1 MRRRLE
7 QVYLA
12 ILLLALYLPTLV
24 VIAYSFNESKTG
36 VLFTG
41 FTTRWYAEL
50 FKTRAI
56 TDSFRVSLAVAL
68 ASCALSAAV
77 GTLGAVG
84 LSRTRLKA
92 AGVIENVNMLPV
104 MLPEIVLGMA
114 DMALFSALD
123 LPFGYLT
130 LILAHTA
137 FCVPYVLIQVRTRLV
152 GLDPSL
158 VEAARDLGASPLR
171 AFCTVTLPLIAPAI
185 FSGVLLAFAMSL
197 DDMVISFFVCGPE
210 TTTFPVYVYGK
221 LKTNVPPSINAMC
234 TLTLLVSFAAV
245 FLSRRLTR
253 RGKNT
258 DSEVSSK

>member
-1 MRRRLE
+1 MRKAL
-7 QVYLA
+7 QKAYLA
-12 ILLLALYLPTLV
+12 LILIVLYLPTAV
-24 VIAYSFNESKTG
+24 VVAYSFNESKNG

-50 FKTRAI
+50 FKTRAM
-56 TDSFRVSLAVAL
+56 TDAFQVSLLVAL
-68 ASCALSAAV
+68 ISCLFSAV
-77 GTLGAVG
+77 IGTLGAVG
-84 LSRTRLKA
+84 LARSRLRA

-114 DMALFSALD
+114 DMALFSALK

-137 FCVPYVLIQVRTRLV
+137 FCVPYILIQVRTRLA
-152 GLDPSL
+152 GLDPAL
-158 VEAARDLGASPLR
+158 IEAARDLGASPLR

-185 FSGVLLAFAMSL
+185 LSGVLLAFAMSL

-210 TTTFPVYVYGK
+210 TTTFPVYVFGK
-221 LKTNVPPSINAMC
+221 LKTNVPPSINALC

-245 FLSRRLTR
+245 FLSRRLSR
-253 RGKNT
+253 RST
-258 DSEVSSK
+258 QLSSEE